1 MSTVEKSQFTRRAF
15 LYLSSLFATLAA
27 ARTGSVN
34 AATAAPEPAQLS
46 DWDALLKEATEFPLF
61 SALFG
66 RRSRR
71 FGWGMEIPRGPL
83 QFKSERA
90 PMPLDDFE
98 RSLLVAAGL
107 GVSGWHNGIPY
118 SDAEAGLCTY
128 STRLTGRTSPSAA
141 GFGNVDLFY
150 TQDDGTYFVST
161 RDAVHDGNWAPEK
174 LSDAERLISTV
185 KAHTQKLSDTRVDLP
200 RGEPH
205 YSAHNVWNANVAGS
219 TVFIPV
225 ANISEQLLGFL
236 FIAAGSGYTIWDDRH
251 SKPAGALDAYF
262 KSGLLNPE
270 KKYPLSYLEQYILTT
285 SAVEMGD
292 IGHNIALALQT
303 IGLGGWFFSGIN
315 PFSLMGAAAAKGVA
329 GLGFKFE
336 TNPAWGVPN
345 PVGLEGVY
353 QGFCPPYYKDM
364 RAAVQAYYDFKF
376 AKGGTYDPDTPGPY
390 RDNRAIKAQ
399 AVPPE
404 PELVEAI
411 VAIAEY
417 IYATYGKFP
426 GTVPTIFTRYY
437 TQAHRLETSFYD
449 KFYKPGAYLS
459 SHQRNVE
466 RWSKPAD
473 ETS

>member
-1 MSTVEKSQFTRRAF
+1 MNTDHKAPVTRRAF
-15 LYLSSLFATLAA
+15 LYLASLVALAA
-27 ARTGSVN
+27 GRIGKAS
-34 AATAAPEPAQLS
+34 AAAAPAAKLS
-46 DWDALLKEATEFPLF
+46 EWNALLKEATEFPLF

-83 QFKSERA
+83 QFKSEKA
-90 PMPLDDFE
+90 PAPLDDLE
-98 RSLLVAAGL
+98 RSLLIAAGL

-128 STRLTGRTSPSAA
+128 SARFTGRTLPSAA
-141 GFGNVDLFY
+141 GIGNADLFY

-161 RDAVHDGNWAPEK
+161 RDAASEGNWAPEK
-174 LSDAERLISTV
+174 FSEAERLIATV
-185 KAHTQKLSDTRVDLP
+185 QGHTRQLSDRRVELP

-205 YSAHNVWNANVAGS
+205 YSAHNVWNANVPGS

-225 ANISEQLLGFL
+225 ANISEQVLGFL
-236 FIAAGSGYTIWDDRH
+236 FIAAGSGYTVWDDRH
-251 SKPAGALDAYF
+251 GKPAGALEPYF

-270 KKYPLSYLEQYILTT
+270 KKYPLSYMEQYILTT

-292 IGHNIALALQT
+292 MGHNIALALQT
-303 IGLGGWFFSGIN
+303 IGLGGWFFSGIS
-315 PFSLMGAAAAKGVA
+315 PFSLMGAAAGKGVP

-336 TNPAWGVPN
+336 TNPTWGVPN

-353 QGFCPPYYKDM
+353 QGYCPPYYKDM
-364 RAAVQAYYDFKF
+364 REAVHAFYDLKF
-376 AKGGTYDPDTPGPY
+376 AKGGTYDPTSPGPF
-390 RDNRAIKAQ
+390 RDNAVKAT

-404 PELVEAI
+404 PELVEAVI
-411 VAIAEY
+411 AIAEY

-437 TQAHRLETSFYD
+437 TQAHRLETAFYD
-449 KFYKPGAYLS
+449 KFYRPGSYLS
-459 SHQRNVE
+459 SHQRNVK
-466 RWSKPAD
+466 RWSQKPVS
-473 ETS
+473 TT

>member
-1 MSTVEKSQFTRRAF
+1 MSEGSKPRLSRRAF
-15 LYLSSLFATLAA
+15 LYLSSLVALAA
-27 ARTGSVN
+27 GRFGN
-34 AATAAPEPAQLS
+34 AATAAPSPTAEQVGQ
-46 DWDALLKEATEFPLF
+46 WNALLKEATDFPLF

-83 QFKSERA
+83 QFKSEKTPA
-90 PMPLDDFE
+90 PLDDFE
-98 RSLLVAAGL
+98 RSLLIAAGL

-128 STRLTGRTSPSAA
+128 PARFTGRTLPSAA
-141 GFGNVDLFY
+141 GIGNADLFY

-161 RDAVHDGNWAPEK
+161 RDAASEGNWAPDKFSE
-174 LSDAERLISTV
+174 AERLIGTV
-185 KAHTQKLSDTRVDLP
+185 RDHTRQLSDKRVELP

-205 YSAHNVWNANVAGS
+205 YSAHNVWNANVPGS

-236 FIAAGSGYTIWDDRH
+236 FIAAGSGYTVWDDRH
-251 SKPAGALDAYF
+251 GKPAGALEPHF

-270 KKYPLSYLEQYILTT
+270 KKYPLSYMEQYILTT

-292 IGHNIALALQT
+292 MGHNIALALQT
-303 IGLGGWFFSGIN
+303 IGLGGWFFSGIS
-315 PFSLMGAAAAKGVA
+315 PFSLMGAAAAKGVP
-329 GLGFKFE
+329 GLGFKFQ

-345 PVGLEGVY
+345 PVGLDSIY
-353 QGFCPPYYKDM
+353 QGYCPPYYPDM
-364 RAAVQAYYDFKF
+364 RAAVHAFHDLKF
-376 AKGGTYDPDTPGPY
+376 AKGGSYDPTSPGPF
-390 RDNRAIKAQ
+390 RDNEAIKKT

-404 PELVEAI
+404 PELVEAV

-417 IYATYGKFP
+417 IYSTYGKFP

-437 TQAHRLETSFYD
+437 TQAHRLETAFYD
-449 KFYKPGAYLS
+449 KFYRPGAYLS
-459 SHQRNVE
+459 THARNVE
-466 RWSKPAD
+466 RWSKKSAG
-473 ETS
+473 TS